1 MAVDLASTITYLKD
15 HAMEHGFHVH
25 DERHFVETF
34 TLRQAW
40 EIDVHPAEACAG
52 PLDLHISLDV
62 EPRLLLKFEDR
73 LAEVDDIPED
83 ENGDYEVTFFFNW
96 SLPPLTE
103 PPDILVLSAELA
115 GIGGIDLPIEVSS
128 VESTGAFEAET
139 DRRLSVVGKV
149 NRSLV
154 DLVFTQDSLCDA
166 LDRVHDVSMYLVEH
180 VDNWVDDL

>member
-115 GIGGIDLPIEVSS
+115 GIGGIDLPIEVSA

-154 DLVFTQDSLCDA
+154 DLVFTQDSLCDV
-166 LDRVHDVSMYLVEH
+166 LDRVHDVSMYLVEN
-180 VDNWVDDL
+180 VDNWAERP